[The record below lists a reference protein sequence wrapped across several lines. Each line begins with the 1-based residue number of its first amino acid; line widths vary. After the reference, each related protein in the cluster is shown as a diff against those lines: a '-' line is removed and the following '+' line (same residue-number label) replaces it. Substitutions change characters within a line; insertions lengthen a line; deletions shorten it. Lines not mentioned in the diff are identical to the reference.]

1 MKLPLFFPNY
11 DSVKIF
17 ENVPKLTLEKIFY
30 FKFLDME
37 DEVMVDLN
45 AIQAEIDLQDSLI
58 ESTQNVRYFKPL
70 MQKIVES
77 RKNKK
82 IK

>member
-1 MKLPLFFPNY
+1 
-11 DSVKIF
+11 
-17 ENVPKLTLEKIFY
+17 
-30 FKFLDME
+30 ME

-58 ESTQNVRYFKPL
+58 EATQNVRYFKPL

-77 RKNKK
+77 RKNRKNKWVKVSNNQIYMK

>member
-1 MKLPLFFPNY
+1 
-11 DSVKIF
+11 
-17 ENVPKLTLEKIFY
+17 
-30 FKFLDME
+30 ME
-37 DEVMVDLN
+37 DEVMVHLN